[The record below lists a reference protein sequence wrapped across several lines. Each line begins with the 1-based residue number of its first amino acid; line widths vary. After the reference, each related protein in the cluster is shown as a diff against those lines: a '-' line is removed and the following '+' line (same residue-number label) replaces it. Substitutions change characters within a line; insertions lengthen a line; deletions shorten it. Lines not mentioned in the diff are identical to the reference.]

1 MPSAAQEPFVFVLV
15 APKSSGNVGAA
26 ARALKNMGF
35 AEMRLVAPR
44 EYDPESA
51 ARRAVHAAEIVQHA
65 RIFENLGGALADRT
79 LTIGTTA
86 RAGAYRGEARS
97 PRAAAPEIVAAA
109 AHNRVAIVFGPE
121 DFGLSNREI
130 ALCQRLLTIP
140 TAPAYPSLNL
150 SHAVAIVAY
159 ELMDALTSA
168 TPKAALDEEYASAAA
183 TEAMHRRMRQ
193 ALVAI
198 GFLPEDN
205 PEHIMHTMRAML
217 GRGGLRPR
225 EVEILNGVARQVAW
239 VARGGAATLAEKRRL
254 GRKLR

>member
-1 MPSAAQEPFVFVLV
+1 MPSDAQEPFVFVLV

-44 EYDPESA
+44 EYDPEAA
-51 ARRAVHAAEIVQHA
+51 ARRAVHAAEIVRHA
-65 RIFENLGGALADRT
+65 RVFANLGAALADRT

-86 RAGAYRGEARS
+86 RGGPYRGEARA
-97 PRAAAPEIVAAA
+97 PRAAAPEIAAA
-109 AHNRVAIVFGPE
+109 AARHRVAIVFGPE

-140 TAPAYPSLNL
+140 TAPDYPSLNL

-159 ELMDALTSA
+159 ELMLAIAAPPPT
-168 TPKAALDEEYASAAA
+168 AALEEEYASAAE
-183 TEAMHRRMRQ
+183 TEAMYRRMRR

-198 GFLPEDN
+198 GFLPADN

-239 VARGGAATLAEKRRL
+239 VARGGAATLAEKRRQ
-254 GRKLR
+254 GRKPR